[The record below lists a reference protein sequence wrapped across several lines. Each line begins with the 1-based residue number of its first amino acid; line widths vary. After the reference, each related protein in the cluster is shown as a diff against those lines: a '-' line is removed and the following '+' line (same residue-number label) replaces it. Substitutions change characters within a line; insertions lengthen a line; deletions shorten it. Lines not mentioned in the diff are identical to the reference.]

1 MYYSLKGIS
10 LFLLAEAV
18 ASSPVGQLQK
28 RACPGIHVFGARETT
43 VSPGYGSAGTVV
55 NLILNSHSGSTSE
68 AINYPACGGQ
78 SSCGSVSYANSVIQ
92 GINAVVSQVN
102 SFNAQCPSTKL
113 VLVGYS
119 QGGQIFDD
127 AFCGGGDTNE
137 GYTNTAVPL
146 SASAVNM
153 IKAAIF
159 MGDPRYIYGLSYD
172 VGTCTAHGFA
182 PRPAG
187 FSCPSASK
195 IKSYCDA
202 SDPYCCNG
210 SNAATH
216 QGYGAEYG
224 QQALAFVNSKL
235 S

>member
-1 MYYSLKGIS
+1 
-10 LFLLAEAV
+10 
-18 ASSPVGQLQK
+18 
-28 RACPGIHVFGARETT
+28 
-43 VSPGYGSAGTVV
+43 
-55 NLILNSHSGSTSE
+55 
-68 AINYPACGGQ
+68 
-78 SSCGSVSYANSVIQ
+78 
-92 GINAVVSQVN
+92 
-102 SFNAQCPSTKL
+102 
-113 VLVGYS
+113 
-119 QGGQIFDD
+119 
-127 AFCGGGDTNE
+127 
-137 GYTNTAVPL
+137 
-146 SASAVNM
+146 M
-153 IKAAIF
+153 IKAAIY

-172 VGTCTAHGFA
+172 VGTCTAHGVSTSSVIGTFQCQFLCPGPSTYAFFLHFDVLLQAYLRTWLTQNIQFA